1 MDSSTSSMILAGVN
15 GMVRCSV
22 TVLFVVG
29 VVTDSTEM
37 VTGTRVTGTD
47 GCICSAMC
55 SCSLFPLL

>member
-1 MDSSTSSMILAGVN
+1 MILAGVD

-37 VTGTRVTGTD
+37 VTSAGVTGTD